1 MLVLANSTLHA
12 LLMVSHWMVITYA
25 WLLVARATLDAL
37 IAVYPEWRSRLLP
50 LDSALQ
56 VVTDPVLRP
65 LRRMLRWCTIM
76 DIDMAPVAG
85 VLACL
90 VLDMLITWVMLALP

>member
-1 MLVLANSTLHA
+1 MVALANSTLHA
-12 LLMVSHWMVITYA
+12 LLLVSHWIVITYA
-25 WLLVARATLDAL
+25 WLLVARSTLDAL
-37 IAVYPEWRSRLLP
+37 TTIYPECRSRLLS

-65 LRRMLRWCTIM
+65 LRGMLRWCAIM
-76 DIDMAPVAG
+76 DIDVAPIAG

-90 VLDMLITWVMLALP
+90 VLDMLITWVMLALS